1 MRNDINFKP
10 LQLSKLNDLLGIE
23 DDVDF
28 KFVYNNPASK
38 DRDGFFYSEMYRIKN
53 NTLLYSEEIPFSIS
67 NYSINALMNENFI
80 GIKIIK

>member
-10 LQLSKLNDLLGIE
+10 LQLPKLNDLLGIE

-28 KFVYNNPASK
+28 KFVYDNPASK
-38 DRDGFFYSEMYRIKN
+38 DKDGFLYSGMYRIKDN
-53 NTLLYSEEIPFSIS
+53 ILLYSDEVPFSIS
-67 NYSINALMNENFI
+67 NYSINALMNKNFI

>member
-28 KFVYNNPASK
+28 KFVYDNPSSK

-53 NTLLYSEEIPFSIS
+53 QHRLLFLKDRLIW
-67 NYSINALMNENFI
+67 
-80 GIKIIK
+80 IIAKV

>member
-23 DDVDF
+23 DDVNF

-38 DRDGFFYSEMYRIKN
+38 DRDSFFYSEMYRIKN